1 MSEIEE
7 LKKEI
12 ERLKS
17 LEISKAMCCYKNERK
32 IKTVIEVLIETID
45 FLKNGTCSD
54 E

>member
-1 MSEIEE
+1 MREIEE

-17 LEISKAMCCYKNERK
+17 LEINKAMCCYKNELK
-32 IKTVIEVLIETID
+32 IKTAIEVLIETID
-45 FLKNGTCSD
+45 YLKNGTCSN